1 MTPPNKNSDG
11 ALPPVVATVNGQ
23 EISTKLYEM
32 YLKNGKEAL
41 ALDPNTDEGRKKV
54 DQLREGIVSEL
65 IDRALI
71 GQEAQRR
78 GLTISPDKLAQPN
91 SARFN
96 SLVASKS
103 MTNT

>member
-1 MTPPNKNSDG
+1 MPARKLPMRIFFLLTLCLLYSSCTSNDTLQTKTSDG

-65 IDRALI
+65 IDREI
-71 GQEAQRR
+71 GR
-78 GLTISPDKLAQPN
+78 
-91 SARFN
+91 
-96 SLVASKS
+96 ASCRERV
-103 MTNT
+103 

>member
-1 MTPPNKNSDG
+1 MPTCKLPMRIFFLLTLCLLFSSCASNDSQQTKTSDG

-54 DQLREGIVSEL
+54 DQL
-65 IDRALI
+65 
-71 GQEAQRR
+71 
-78 GLTISPDKLAQPN
+78 
-91 SARFN
+91 
-96 SLVASKS
+96 
-103 MTNT
+103 